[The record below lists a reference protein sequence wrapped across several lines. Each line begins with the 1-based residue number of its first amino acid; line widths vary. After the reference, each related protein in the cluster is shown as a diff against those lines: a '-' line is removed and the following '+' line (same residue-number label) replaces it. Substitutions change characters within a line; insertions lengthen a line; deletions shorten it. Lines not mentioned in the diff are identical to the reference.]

1 MKAVVYDA
9 YGSFDLLAIRDVP
22 RPVIEDN
29 EVLVR
34 VYAAGLHRGDCFAV
48 KGEPVVVRLATGL
61 LKPKPGIPG
70 FDIAGQVEAV
80 GSRVSRFRSG
90 DSVFGACQGACAE
103 YAKTGEV
110 KLALKPAGLTFEEA
124 AALPTSALAA
134 LHALRDVGKVQ
145 PGQNVLIN
153 GAAGGVGSFA
163 VQIAKSFGA
172 EVTGV
177 CSTSNIEMVQSL
189 GADHVIDYT
198 REDFTRGS
206 TRYDLIFDN
215 VENRPLSDCR
225 RALTP
230 AGTLILNSGS
240 GAQGFKML
248 VRLVKP
254 LVLSPFVRQHLR
266 RYLSTPNHADLET
279 LKSLVES
286 GKLRPVIDR
295 AYALHETGAA
305 LRYIDAGH
313 ARGKVAVSVSSDE
326 PAG

>member
-1 MKAVVYDA
+1 
-9 YGSFDLLAIRDVP
+9 
-22 RPVIEDN
+22 
-29 EVLVR
+29 
-34 VYAAGLHRGDCFAV
+34 
-48 KGEPVVVRLATGL
+48 VRLATGL

-153 GAAGGVGSFA
+153 GASGGVGSFA

-177 CSTSNIEMVQSL
+177 CSTSNIEMVRSL